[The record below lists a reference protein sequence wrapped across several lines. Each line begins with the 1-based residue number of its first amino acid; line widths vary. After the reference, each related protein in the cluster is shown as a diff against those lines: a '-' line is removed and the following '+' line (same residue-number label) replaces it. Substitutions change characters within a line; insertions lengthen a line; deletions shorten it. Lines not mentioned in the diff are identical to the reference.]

1 LLLITISSDCSVRSC
16 FCFYFPLSISNVL
29 VFALDVDDVT
39 ATSVKVSDFGLT
51 VNAYTAT
58 YK

>member
-1 LLLITISSDCSVRSC
+1 MLLL
-16 FCFYFPLSISNVL
+16 CFYFPHSISNVL
-29 VFALDVDDVT
+29 VFALDVDGVT